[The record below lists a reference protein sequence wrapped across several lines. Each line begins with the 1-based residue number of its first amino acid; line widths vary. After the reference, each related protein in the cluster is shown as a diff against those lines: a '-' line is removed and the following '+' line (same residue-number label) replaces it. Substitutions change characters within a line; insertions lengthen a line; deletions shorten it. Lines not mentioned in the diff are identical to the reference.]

1 VIGDV
6 EMVGK
11 ILAGRL
17 QDLTAVLERHDAFV
31 VRPEEGG
38 RSAAETPQGSGD
50 LAAVARD
57 MVLRMLSVAAS
68 PDGSALL
75 RELADRDHTS
85 AELATRF
92 GRPRLTVW
100 EQVNDLVQVG
110 LAAREYG
117 EDRVGLTQA
126 GLTVA
131 ELIEHLVLAT
141 TGELT
146 P

>member
-1 VIGDV
+1 MIGDV
-6 EMVGK
+6 GMVGK
-11 ILAGRL
+11 LLAGRL
-17 QDLTAVLERHDAFV
+17 RDLTTVLERHDAFV

-38 RSAAETPQGSGD
+38 RSAAETPPGGGEV
-50 LAAVARD
+50 AAVARD
-57 MVLRMLSVAAS
+57 LVLRMLSVAAS

-85 AELATRF
+85 AELAARL

-117 EDRVGLTQA
+117 DDRVGLTPA
-126 GLTVA
+126 GLTMA
-131 ELIEHLVLAT
+131 ELIEQLVLAT